1 MFVGLNDGYIDM
13 VDNRLSYAVDT
24 SIHHVEAWGSFAA
37 NFEDKHRYHDSTSE
51 AKYRQET
58 TNWGKRAQ
66 GYASWVW
73 KHT

>member
-24 SIHHVEAWGSFAA
+24 SIHHVEAWGSFVVT
-37 NFEDKHRYHDSTSE
+37 FEEKHRYCRDSSE
-51 AKYRQET
+51 EEYRQET
-58 TNWGKRAQ
+58 INWGKTAQ

-73 KHT
+73 KNT

>member
-37 NFEDKHRYHDSTSE
+37 NFEDKHRYHDYTSE

-58 TNWGKRAQ
+58 PNWGKRAQ